1 MLNINQKIV
10 NLITVLITLIIIELI
25 SQGIVLKF
33 EKKYSILLKTF
44 LNNTEVVEIG
54 AYQIKWDYNNH
65 KMKPGKYQNKYTTY
79 NINSKGFRGKEF
91 DVEKNKVRI
100 LVFGGSTTLGLR
112 SPDDKT
118 YPAQLEDLLNQNNE
132 DYEVINMGFISKS
145 LKFIKNLYFL
155 EAYKYNP
162 DIIVIYSNRNTMMY
176 DGSSIEPD
184 FENSKLLQV
193 NFFLQDNIMSYRLMW
208 KIYKKILN
216 YNLQGEYLKSPFQ
229 KRGISENFLLDGH
242 KDSLKE
248 LIVFSEKKNIKVILV
263 KQAYNFEP
271 NIINELNSFSVN
283 ELIKKYKENFFV
295 KKYKLT
301 EEANFWVVLGTVL
314 NKNLDKFS
322 SYPNV
327 RVVDPI
333 NELLNSKNNFTD
345 YVHLSI
351 RGNAALAQK
360 IYKSII
366 D

>member
-1 MLNINQKIV
+1 MQ
-10 NLITVLITLIIIELI
+10 
-25 SQGIVLKF
+25 
-33 EKKYSILLKTF
+33 
-44 LNNTEVVEIG
+44 
-54 AYQIKWDYNNH
+54 
-65 KMKPGKYQNKYTTY
+65 PGKYQNKYTTY

-91 DVEKNKVRI
+91 NTEKNKLRI

-118 YPAQLEDLLNQNNE
+118 YPAQLEDLLNHSNK

-145 LKFIKNLYFL
+145 LKFIKNLFFL

-162 DIIVIYSNRNTMMY
+162 DFIVIYSNRNTMMY

-208 KIYKKILN
+208 KIYKRILN
-216 YNLQGEYLKSPFQ
+216 NSLRVEYLKSPFQ
-229 KRGISENFLLDGH
+229 KKGISEKFLLDGY
-242 KDSLKE
+242 KNSLKE
-248 LIVFSEKKNIKVILV
+248 LIEFSGKRNIKVVLV

-271 NIINELNSFSVN
+271 NIINELNSFSVG
-283 ELIKKYKENFFV
+283 ELIKKYKEDFFL

-301 EEANFWVVLGTVL
+301 EEANFWVVIGTVL

-351 RGNAALAQK
+351 KGNAVLAEN